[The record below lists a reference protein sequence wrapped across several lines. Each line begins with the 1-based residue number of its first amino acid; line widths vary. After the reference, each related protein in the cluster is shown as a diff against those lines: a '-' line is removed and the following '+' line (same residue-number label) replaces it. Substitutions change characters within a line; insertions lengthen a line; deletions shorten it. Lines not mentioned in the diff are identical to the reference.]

1 MPNRII
7 KESICTS
14 DEIDKLTWFEEVLFY
29 RLIVK
34 CDDFGRYDGRPKII
48 KGQCFP
54 LKDITVKDIEKGLNK
69 LSAEGLVKLYT
80 VDERPFLQLTT
91 WSKHQTIRNK
101 KSKYPSVEE
110 GKLQTSTLESNC
122 MQLNANVP
130 VIQSNPIRI
139 QSEYNSPVSPD
150 PLTDVKNCDS
160 FAREVIDYLNEKTG
174 SSYRYSETSLR
185 PIRARLKEKFT
196 VENCKTVI
204 DKKTEEW
211 KGTEWEKYLRP
222 ETLFGSKFE
231 NYLNAKS
238 SRSVGKRKDVLPE
251 YYNANPVRSTEEE
264 PASPEEVAAMKKLLA
279 EGRKKEE

>member
-7 KESICTS
+7 KESICAS
-14 DEIDKLTWFEEVLFY
+14 DEIDNLTWFEEVLFY

-101 KSKYPSVEE
+101 KSKYPSVED

-122 MQLNANVP
+122 MQLNVNVP

-139 QSEYNSPVSPD
+139 QSESETPAEPD
-150 PLTDVKNCDS
+150 PKAVLTENAK
-160 FAREVIDYLNEKTG
+160 EVIDYLNSKAGTK
-174 SSYRYSETSLR
+174 YRYSETSLR
-185 PIRARLKEKFT
+185 HIRARLNEKYS
-196 VENCKTVI
+196 VDDCKAVI
-204 DKKTEEW
+204 DKKTAEW
-211 KGTEWEKYLRP
+211 MGDAKMQQYLRP

-231 NYLNAKS
+231 NYLNAPEAKP
-238 SRSVGKRKDVLPE
+238 RGEVLPE
-251 YYNANPVRSTEEE
+251 WYDTNPKRGDQKLATAEEIE
-264 PASPEEVAAMKKLLA
+264 AVKKLL
-279 EGRKKEE
+279 GGKTDG

>member
-7 KESICTS
+7 KESICVS
-14 DEIDKLTWFEEVLFY
+14 DEIDNLTWFEEVLFY

-34 CDDFGRYDGRPKII
+34 CDDFGRYDGRAKVI

-54 LKDITVKDIEKGLNK
+54 LKDVTAKDIEKGLNK

-101 KSKYPSVEE
+101 KSKYPPIEE
-110 GKLQTSTLESNC
+110 SGTQLNTLECNC

-139 QSEYNSPVSPD
+139 QSESESESETPAEPD
-150 PLTDVKNCDS
+150 PKTVLTENAK
-160 FAREVIDYLNEKTG
+160 EVIDYLNSKAGTK
-174 SSYRYSETSLR
+174 YRYSETSLR
-185 PIRARLKEKFT
+185 HIRARLNET
-196 VENCKTVI
+196 YSVDDCKAVI
-204 DKKTEEW
+204 DKKAAEW
-211 KGTEWEKYLRP
+211 MGDAKLQQYLRP

-231 NYLNAKS
+231 SYLNAPEVKP
-238 SRSVGKRKDVLPE
+238 RGEVLPDW
-251 YYNANPVRSTEEE
+251 YDTNPVRGDQTPATAEEIE
-264 PASPEEVAAMKKLLA
+264 AVKKLLGGKA
-279 EGRKKEE
+279 NE